1 MIPLSTHPAANPAPP
16 AAASTP
22 SAPLVPPALL
32 LAARQAAALCGVSL
46 ATWWR
51 WGAAGRCPA
60 PIRISAGC
68 VRWRR
73 DELESWVACGCP
85 RRKEW
90 ESRNANGRPRQAGR

>member
-1 MIPLSTHPAANPAPP
+1 MIPSSIHPAADPAPP
-16 AAASTP
+16 AAAVPP
-22 SAPLVPPALL
+22 SPALL
-32 LAARQAAALCGVSL
+32 LTARQAAGMCGVSL

-51 WGAAGRCPA
+51 WDAAGRCPA
-60 PIRISAGC
+60 PIRLSAGC

-90 ESRNANGRPRQAGR
+90 ASRNANGRPRQAGR

>member
-1 MIPLSTHPAANPAPP
+1 LTPLSIHPAADPTPP
-16 AAASTP
+16 AAA

-32 LAARQAAALCGVSL
+32 LTARQAASACNVSL

-51 WGAAGRCPA
+51 LAAAGRCPA
-60 PIRISAGC
+60 PVRLSPGC

-85 RRKEW
+85 ARREW
-90 ESRNANGRPRQAGR
+90 EVRWNANGRPVGAGR